1 MKLNCHQL
9 WQFLSR
15 TINCHPWWWKNF
27 PEKIGSSEL
36 FSSSELVF
44 FIIFFLFRQNIFSF
58 SSEHFSSSEL
68 ALKINCLLLR
78 TFLHFPSNSTFQN
91 VHNNHH
97 QHHHRHQVMMII
109 INITIIMIKKW
120 PPPSSRHDHPH
131 PEVEMKIL
139 K

>member
-1 MKLNCHQL
+1 MYFLIETKLSSIVTIFVTDDKLPSMMMKE
-9 WQFLSR
+9 
-15 TINCHPWWWKNF
+15 F

-131 PEVEMKIL
+131 H
-139 K
+139 

>member
-1 MKLNCHQL
+1 MYFLIETKLSSIVTIFVTDDKLPSMMMKD
-9 WQFLSR
+9 FSR
-15 TINCHPWWWKNF
+15 
-27 PEKIGSSEL
+27 KIGSSEL

-131 PEVEMKIL
+131 H
-139 K
+139 